1 MPRLVIFAGADPYI
15 ARGNVIEVQPTG
27 WFPGSKILQNPRFRI
42 VDVPDEEPLQPL
54 LNLLE
59 RDKHEPGKIP
69 PNRKFRVDLDAI
81 EAQAAAEAMTRFGR
95 TISPGDVID
104 ATTAQIMA
112 ARVVTPVPQNP
123 RVIG

>member
-1 MPRLVIFAGADPYI
+1 MPRLVIFAASDPYM
-15 ARGNVIEVQPTG
+15 ARGDVIEVRETG

-42 VDVPDEEPLQPL
+42 VDIPDGEPLQPL
-54 LNLLE
+54 LVFQE
-59 RDKHEPGKIP
+59 RDPHEPGKIP
-69 PNRKFRVDLDAI
+69 PHRKFRVDLDAL
-81 EAQAAAEAMTRFGR
+81 EEQAAITVMARFGR